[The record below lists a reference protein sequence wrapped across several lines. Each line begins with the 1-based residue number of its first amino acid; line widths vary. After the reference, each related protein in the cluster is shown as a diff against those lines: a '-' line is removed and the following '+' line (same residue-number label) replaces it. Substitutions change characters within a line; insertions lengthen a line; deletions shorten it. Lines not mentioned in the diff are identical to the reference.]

1 LELESVFAAFER
13 SLNSTARQL
22 LLHFVELGTRRDVPE
37 AHRARDRNT
46 RLVQLLELDG
56 PTWNTYASSSSRFFA
71 YITDND
77 VHPAEVQSRHLAD
90 WVADEA
96 ARDDR
101 YTLAPSSMAQAVSGV
116 RAFLGAAHVRI
127 PAANDDPDVRA
138 QLRAY
143 TKIYSLRGIKPGAD
157 KVPLDADIMLTVLER
172 GTELLD
178 NVTTAGGPFDPDT
191 HAALVRVAHAVWAF
205 ATYTRHDTIT
215 VARFGDIELNQH
227 GVTFTWHKLKIKRA
241 DPPKQQ
247 FDRSSYQLDPVEFIA
262 RYHTY
267 LGGLGYSGANPLFGP
282 RPGVAAR
289 PLYEDL
295 VFALQTS
302 DAVVQSGLT
311 GHSVRVGAASAAAS
325 IFVPLHKIAERMI
338 HLDVKSSLGY
348 IRSYV
353 RPSTGAVAFFG
364 TQSPSANGSA
374 VSVFSARLE
383 SKQGSG

>member
-178 NVTTAGGPFDPDT
+178 NVTTAEGPFDPDT
-191 HAALVRVAHAVWAF
+191 GSL
-205 ATYTRHDTIT
+205 T
-215 VARFGDIELNQH
+215 
-227 GVTFTWHKLKIKRA
+227 
-241 DPPKQQ
+241 P
-247 FDRSSYQLDPVEFIA
+247 
-262 RYHTY
+262 
-267 LGGLGYSGANPLFGP
+267 SGRL
-282 RPGVAAR
+282 RRTPGTT
-289 PLYEDL
+289 P
-295 VFALQTS
+295 S
-302 DAVVQSGLT
+302 
-311 GHSVRVGAASAAAS
+311 
-325 IFVPLHKIAERMI
+325 PLHGS
-338 HLDVKSSLGY
+338 VTSSSTSTASRLHGTSS
-348 IRSYV
+348 RSRGRT
-353 RPSTGAVAFFG
+353 RPSSSSTGPATSW
-364 TQSPSANGSA
+364 TQSSSSPGTTRTWGGWATLEPTH
-374 VSVFSARLE
+374 FSAHGRE
-383 SKQGSG
+383 